1 MTNRLVFTGSIG
13 LISYFLTFGNGL
25 TANAFDSTPPSLGTV
40 TVSQTSLPESGGT
53 VVVTAQISATA
64 YGLDQA
70 PLFVFQQDGY
80 SKNFSCTRPMGLR
93 MALVSGDEKAGTY
106 RCETDFASP
115 LKPGVYKLMFFPL
128 TDKGGNNSG
137 GFINTNFSVSVGVP
151 APVATTSPAPTPTAS
166 PTKSPQMGITQEAY
180 DAVVSK
186 NSELTSQIAL
196 LQAKISSLIA
206 VQNKFVK
213 ICSVKVKPKGC

>member
-1 MTNRLVFTGSIG
+1 MRNRIVVTAALGLVGC
-13 LISYFLTFGNGL
+13 FLTYGIP
-25 TANAFDSTPPSLGTV
+25 ANAFDSTPPSLGTV
-40 TVSQTSLPESGGT
+40 TVSQNSLPETGGT
-53 VVVTAQISATA
+53 VVVTAQVNATA

-93 MALVSGDEKAGTY
+93 MALVSGDEKNGTY

-115 LKPGVYKLMFFPL
+115 LKPGIYKLMFFPL

-151 APVATTSPAPTPTAS
+151 APVVTTSPTPAAS
-166 PTKSPQMGITQEAY
+166 PTKSPQMTVSQESF
-180 DAVVSK
+180 DALVAK
-186 NSELTSQIAL
+186 NSDLISQIAQ
-196 LQAKISSLIA
+196 LQAKISSLTAI
-206 VQNKFVK
+206 QNKFVK
-213 ICSVKVKPKGC
+213 ICSVKIKPKGC

>member
-1 MTNRLVFTGSIG
+1 
-13 LISYFLTFGNGL
+13 
-25 TANAFDSTPPSLGTV
+25 
-40 TVSQTSLPESGGT
+40 
-53 VVVTAQISATA
+53 VVVTAQINAAA

-93 MALVSGDEKAGTY
+93 MGLVSGDEKNGTY
-106 RCETDFASP
+106 RCETDFAPP

-151 APVATTSPAPTPTAS
+151 APIVTASPIPGAS
-166 PTKSPQMGITQEAY
+166 PTKSPQITVTQESY
-180 DAVVSK
+180 DALLAK
-186 NSELTSQIAL
+186 NSDLTSQIAQ
-196 LQAKISSLIA
+196 LQAKMSSLIA
-206 VQNKFVK
+206 IQNKFVK
-213 ICSVKVKPKGC
+213 ICSAKIKPKGC